1 MLYTKINWKL
11 NKNISSLNNTSNSIN
26 SKKNIKNKG
35 WESNLEKEP
44 VKPDMSIVDSTK
56 NLESNE

>member
-1 MLYTKINWKL
+1 MLCTKVNWKL

-26 SKKNIKNKG
+26 FKKNIKNKG
-35 WESNLEKEP
+35 RESNLEKEP
-44 VKPDMSIVDSTK
+44 VKPDMSIVESTK